1 MLAARRNRRYKGN
14 HHVYRETS
22 VIIKLLYS
30 HCFELLQSIKE
41 EPRGHQGSLDWH
53 TRCSLRNTLHRM
65 GELLISWVLF
75 LFGAE
80 KQKTERFCPHDFA
93 HTMRDFL
100 GRNF

>member
-1 MLAARRNRRYKGN
+1 MLPEKHPALN
-14 HHVYRETS
+14 
-22 VIIKLLYS
+22 
-30 HCFELLQSIKE
+30 
-41 EPRGHQGSLDWH
+41 
-53 TRCSLRNTLHRM
+53 